1 MNDLI
6 LHVSHLTFHAADP
19 KSLAVRGY
27 SHPVRD
33 FVLFVHCQRA
43 LKPAKESLR

>member
-1 MNDLI
+1 MINLTF
-6 LHVSHLTFHAADP
+6 HVSLLTFHAADP

-33 FVLFVHCQRA
+33 FMLFAHCQRA
-43 LKPAKESLR
+43 LKPTKESLR